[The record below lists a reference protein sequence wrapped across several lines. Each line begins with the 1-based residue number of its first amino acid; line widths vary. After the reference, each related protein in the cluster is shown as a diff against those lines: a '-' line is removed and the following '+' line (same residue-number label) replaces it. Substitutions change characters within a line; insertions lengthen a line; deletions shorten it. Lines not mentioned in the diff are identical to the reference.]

1 MSAGGWIPPPAF
13 AKLAIVIVGS
23 YTASDQP
30 AAEQFFIFFC
40 ISVFALYER
49 KNRNTDTLLPQATR
63 R

>member
-1 MSAGGWIPPPAF
+1 M
-13 AKLAIVIVGS
+13 LAIVIVGF

-30 AAEQFFIFFC
+30 AAEQYFIFFC
-40 ISVFALYER
+40 ISVFALVEG